1 MHLIKKKNHFYYELQ
16 LMFGMT
22 NITSYLI
29 HVICYSS
36 LIVCVCRRQRM
47 AEMKQAQLKARFG
60 EVREIS
66 KVDYVTE
73 VNKAGEGVWVV
84 LHVYKQA

>member
-1 MHLIKKKNHFYYELQ
+1 
-16 LMFGMT
+16 
-22 NITSYLI
+22 
-29 HVICYSS
+29 
-36 LIVCVCRRQRM
+36 M
-47 AEMKQAQLKARFG
+47 AEMKQAQLKAWFG